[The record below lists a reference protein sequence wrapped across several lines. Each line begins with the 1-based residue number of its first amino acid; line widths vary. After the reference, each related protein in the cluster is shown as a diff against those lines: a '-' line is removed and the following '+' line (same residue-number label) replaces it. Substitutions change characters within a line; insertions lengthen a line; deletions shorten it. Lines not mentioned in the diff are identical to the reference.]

1 MRWVKLLA
9 PLVLLAALAGV
20 FRSAGESPE
29 GRPPDVILLVL
40 DEFPGDSLLDARGR
54 IDQVRYPNLAR
65 LAADGTWF
73 PNAHSSYDSTTKA
86 VPLILDGRA
95 PVRGSFPDRRSH
107 PRTIFDA
114 FARAGYETLSFEEAT
129 AICPPRLCRGGRSR
143 RPAIIPRLN
152 GGREERFA
160 RFVRSIRPGRRPTLW
175 VKHALL
181 PHGPY
186 LFLPSA
192 ARARRG
198 PRDLV
203 PGMNSVAGF
212 GDEFLTRHNE
222 QRYLLQ
228 AQFADRL
235 VGRVLRRLE
244 KQGMYHDAVVVVTAD
259 HGFAW
264 QVGVDSRRSVSASN
278 VEEVAPVPLI
288 VKPAGRASN
297 RIDRSYART
306 LDVTPTVAD
315 VAGVRLG
322 YRTAGRSAFSRAV
335 RRRRTVSLITRDFST
350 RVTISG
356 RRWRARRRAV
366 VRRRLR
372 QFGSGTTGLYAGIG
386 PNRLLVGRE
395 VAGLARDERGR
406 VRAIL
411 AAAGELRRVRRS
423 SGVVPAQIAGRI
435 EGGAPG
441 ERRELAI
448 SVNGRIEAVGRSFH
462 LIGQAPEFF
471 AVMVPEASLE
481 EGANSVEVF
490 EVLRGPRLQSI
501 ARY

>member
-1 MRWVKLLA
+1 
-9 PLVLLAALAGV
+9 
-20 FRSAGESPE
+20 
-29 GRPPDVILLVL
+29 
-40 DEFPGDSLLDARGR
+40 
-54 IDQVRYPNLAR
+54 
-65 LAADGTWF
+65 
-73 PNAHSSYDSTTKA
+73 
-86 VPLILDGRA
+86 
-95 PVRGSFPDRRSH
+95 
-107 PRTIFDA
+107 
-114 FARAGYETLSFEEAT
+114 
-129 AICPPRLCRGGRSR
+129 RGGRSR

-322 YRTAGRSAFSRAV
+322 YRTAGRSAVLPGRAPPSNGQPDHQGLLHTGDHLGAALESPPASGGAPAPASVRIGDHGPLRRHRPQSPPSRPRGGRPGEGRARSRSRHPGGGRRAAPRAPV
-335 RRRRTVSLITRDFST
+335 LRRGAGPNRWSHRRRRARRATRARDLGQ
-350 RVTISG
+350 RPYRG
-356 RRWRARRRAV
+356 RRAELSPHRA
-366 VRRRLR
+366 
-372 QFGSGTTGLYAGIG
+372 GAG
-386 PNRLLVGRE
+386 V
-395 VAGLARDERGR
+395 
-406 VRAIL
+406 
-411 AAAGELRRVRRS
+411 LRRY
-423 SGVVPAQIAGRI
+423 GAG
-435 EGGAPG
+435 G
-441 ERRELAI
+441 E
-448 SVNGRIEAVGRSFH
+448 
-462 LIGQAPEFF
+462 P
-471 AVMVPEASLE
+471 
-481 EGANSVEVF
+481 
-490 EVLRGPRLQSI
+490 
-501 ARY
+501 